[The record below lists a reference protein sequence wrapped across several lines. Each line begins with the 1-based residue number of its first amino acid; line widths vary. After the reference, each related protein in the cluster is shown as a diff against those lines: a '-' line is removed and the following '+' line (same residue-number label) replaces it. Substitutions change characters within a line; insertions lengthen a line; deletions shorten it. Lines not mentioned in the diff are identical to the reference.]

1 MRRATAM
8 MPKIAVSMVYEV
20 RRVGK
25 GGGALPQR
33 TFSQKYAKAAARMK
47 KPTERRMKAVS
58 LTGGPPGW
66 LLSDS
71 LHPGRERSGLFSR
84 RRK

>member
-1 MRRATAM
+1 MI
-8 MPKIAVSMVYEV
+8 PKIVVSMVFEA
-20 RRVGK
+20 GWS
-25 GGGALPQR
+25 GGGASCQR

-58 LTGGPPGW
+58 LTGGPPSFW
-66 LLSDS
+66 TSDAP
-71 LHPGRERSGLFSR
+71 HQGRERSGLFSR